1 MVNNIEKTG
10 LEYLRKV
17 GKTMKKTYKRILAAT
32 LASILV
38 WNTCEWQP
46 RALAGSKIYQIEEV
60 KGLPESVLHQEVA
73 YGTKYKDLEL
83 PDKLSMRIWAEEET
97 GTDGEEDAAD
107 KGGGETIATP
117 SQISDA
123 DEKSQPDASL
133 EVSKTV
139 RKDALSASPSE
150 ADAAEKSE
158 AGTDDIAQKAS
169 PSEAD
174 GTKDDKN
181 WKEVKVR
188 WVLDETFSEKEKY
201 DGKTPGVYVFD
212 AELKSSR
219 YELDTGFLPRIE
231 VTVLPEEAAPEITEF
246 FELEE
251 TIQVQNLALGA
262 KKKAISSCRIRSMC
276 RWKIWMRAVQ
286 MKRMQ
291 RQKMTRQ

>member
-1 MVNNIEKTG
+1 M
-10 LEYLRKV
+10 
-17 GKTMKKTYKRILAAT
+17 
-32 LASILV
+32 
-38 WNTCEWQP
+38 
-46 RALAGSKIYQIEEV
+46 
-60 KGLPESVLHQEVA
+60 
-73 YGTKYKDLEL
+73 
-83 PDKLSMRIWAEEET
+83 
-97 GTDGEEDAAD
+97 
-107 KGGGETIATP
+107 
-117 SQISDA
+117 
-123 DEKSQPDASL
+123 
-133 EVSKTV
+133 SKTV

-262 KKKAISSCRIRSMC
+262 KESDIILPDTLDVQVENLDEGGADEADAATEDDKAVDGESTEETVGEEENVGDETASQYQLTGITWKLDEKQSDLSEFHGGIS
-276 RWKIWMRAVQ
+276 VQ
-286 MKRMQ
+286 EYFDEFDEDGD
-291 RQKMTRQ
+291 TRNGKWIKLRY